1 MKKAILVFLIILS
14 AGAVVSSS
22 TGEYLIKLPKEDAAK
37 IPPVLLPQVQ
47 ALQELQSC
55 WIARVGGDLA
65 QALAAQG
72 ISLEILDSNL
82 EGKAYFLA
90 RVASPADEK
99 ILAGLGQARALDG
112 ATYLFWAGAS
122 EAREVLPESFAVK
135 RLALDRR
142 LQIRARVSSLPLRTP
157 AERAHKQKAEEDAL
171 ISDLVTQVSKANL
184 SQDIQDLQNFQT
196 RYASTSNCESAGTS
210 LHDYFEAQG
219 LPAEYQSFT
228 FGGKPYT
235 ARNIVATLAGKS
247 SPEQEVIVCAH
258 YDSYSNHASTQ
269 APGADDNASGTAA
282 VMETAR
288 ILAGHSFDFTVK
300 FICFS
305 AEEWGLYGSEYY
317 AVQAAQND
325 EKIVGVVNLDMISY
339 APSLPEYLDLYINA
353 ESGWLADR
361 FTASANN
368 YAPLTVR
375 TIIDASATWS
385 DHSSFWDQGYS
396 ALCGIEDSDNPYYHT
411 VNDTFSTLNMDFAAS
426 ITRAAVAAAADL
438 AQPTYVVP
446 TPAGLQ
452 ARSQVSSSLFD
463 SIKTVYLNWNSVS
476 GAISGYNIYRT
487 TTPHSNYRKLNAA
500 PVTDLSY
507 VDQGLSP
514 ETTYYYVVTAVDDQG
529 RESNFSQE
537 VRDDENNW
545 SASDL

>member
-1 MKKAILVFLIILS
+1 MKKAILFFLIVLS
-14 AGAVVSSS
+14 AVAIVSSS
-22 TGEYLIKLPKEDAAK
+22 TGEYLVKLPKEDAAK

-65 QALAAQG
+65 QVLAALG
-72 ISLEILDSNL
+72 ISPEILDSNP
-82 EGKAYFLA
+82 EGKAYFLVRA
-90 RVASPADEK
+90 ASPADKE

-142 LQIRARVSSLPLRTP
+142 LQIRTRVSSLPLRTP
-157 AERAHKQKAEEDAL
+157 AERVHTQKAEEDAL

-219 LPAEYQSFT
+219 LPAEYQSFS
-228 FGGKPYT
+228 FGGNPYT
-235 ARNIVATLAGKS
+235 TRNIVATLVGKS

-258 YDSYSNHASTQ
+258 YDSYSNHPSTQ

-305 AEEWGLYGSEYY
+305 AEEWGLYGSEHY
-317 AVQAAQND
+317 AVQASQND

-339 APSLPEYLDLYINA
+339 APSLPEYLDLYVNA
-353 ESGWLADR
+353 ESEWLADR
-361 FTASANN
+361 FTASADH

-396 ALCGIEDSDNPYYHT
+396 ALCVIEDSDNPYYHT
-411 VNDTFSTLNMDFAAS
+411 VNDTFSTLNMDFASA

-446 TPAGLQ
+446 TPSGLQ

-463 SIKTVYLNWNSVS
+463 GIKTVYLNWNSVS
-476 GAISGYNIYRT
+476 GVISGYNIYRT
-487 TTPHSNYRKLNAA
+487 TTPHSDYRKLNSA
-500 PVTDLSY
+500 PVTDPSY
-507 VDQGLSP
+507 VDQGLSS

>member
-1 MKKAILVFLIILS
+1 
-14 AGAVVSSS
+14 
-22 TGEYLIKLPKEDAAK
+22 
-37 IPPVLLPQVQ
+37 
-47 ALQELQSC
+47 
-55 WIARVGGDLA
+55 
-65 QALAAQG
+65 
-72 ISLEILDSNL
+72 
-82 EGKAYFLA
+82 
-90 RVASPADEK
+90 
-99 ILAGLGQARALDG
+99 
-112 ATYLFWAGAS
+112 
-122 EAREVLPESFAVK
+122 
-135 RLALDRR
+135 
-142 LQIRARVSSLPLRTP
+142 
-157 AERAHKQKAEEDAL
+157 
-171 ISDLVTQVSKANL
+171 
-184 SQDIQDLQNFQT
+184 
-196 RYASTSNCESAGTS
+196 
-210 LHDYFEAQG
+210 QG

-235 ARNIVATLAGKS
+235 TRNIVATLAGKS

-463 SIKTVYLNWNSVS
+463 SVKTVYLNWNSVS

-487 TTPHSNYRKLNAA
+487 TTPHSNYRKLNSA

-507 VDQGLSP
+507 VDQGLSS

-545 SASDL
+545 SAFDL